1 MVDIL
6 QFRIYDIKTWLE
18 FLDIIFFWALNSQ
31 RISYYYEF
39 TCLEECWMHI
49 VFREHLLNNS
59 FSYSSKLSA
68 V

>member
-6 QFRIYDIKTWLE
+6 QFHIYDIKTWLE

-31 RISYYYEF
+31 RISYY
-39 TCLEECWMHI
+39 CD
-49 VFREHLLNNS
+49 
-59 FSYSSKLSA
+59 SSH